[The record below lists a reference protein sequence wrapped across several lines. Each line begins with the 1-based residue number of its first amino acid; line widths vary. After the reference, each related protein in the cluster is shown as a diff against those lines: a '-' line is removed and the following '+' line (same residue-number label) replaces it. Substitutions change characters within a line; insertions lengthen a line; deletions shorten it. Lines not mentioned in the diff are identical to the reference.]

1 MWLTLSDR
9 EEREKSYCV
18 GPVRRKIVASSH
30 KTRRE
35 MEILFFWV
43 CRKRVVTTT
52 LNREG
57 KMGSLMCWIY

>member
-1 MWLTLSDR
+1 MWLTLSGR
-9 EEREKSYCV
+9 EEREKLYCV
-18 GPVRRKIVASSH
+18 RPVRRKIVASSH

-35 MEILFFWV
+35 MEILLFWV

-57 KMGSLMCWIY
+57 KMGSLMCWMY